1 MLLRCHGCVFRP
13 GAGSSSQHSD
23 AAAAAVAAVNS
34 VLDCVDSMELKDF
47 AVEDLLA
54 GLEADMA
61 AAAAEQV

>member
-1 MLLRCHGCVFRP
+1 
-13 GAGSSSQHSD
+13 
-23 AAAAAVAAVNS
+23 VAAVNS